1 MTTVG
6 LREAM
11 FALKMV
17 TKLYE
22 LYQWRGDDCWVKRS
36 DACSQNGHKTTYTN
50 FTNGEEMTVQCWVGR
65 RDSYSQNGHK
75 TIQTLPM
82 ERR

>member
-1 MTTVG
+1 MNVG

-11 FALKMV
+11 LALKMV

-22 LYQWRGDDCWVKRS
+22 FYQWRGDDCWVRRG
-36 DACSQNGHKTTYTN
+36 DACSP
-50 FTNGEEMTVQCWVGR
+50 
-65 RDSYSQNGHK
+65 NGHK
-75 TIQTLPM
+75 TIRTLPM

>member
-1 MTTVG
+1 MNVG

-11 FALKMV
+11 LALKMV

-22 LYQWRGDDCWVKRS
+22 FYQWRGDDCWVRRG
-36 DACSQNGHKTTYTN
+36 DACSQNGHKTI
-50 FTNGEEMTVQCWVGR
+50 R
-65 RDSYSQNGHK
+65 
-75 TIQTLPM
+75 TLPM